1 MVHVTNVVEAALLA
15 ATSPAASGQCYIV
28 TDGRAYST
36 GELYEPI
43 CRALGKP
50 IPRWHVPLWML
61 KALGKAGDAIGQVSG
76 KRFLFD
82 SDALDKLIGS
92 AWYSS
97 DKLSRELG
105 YRPAITFEDAL
116 SELIAWYRK
125 AQA

>member
-1 MVHVTNVVEAALLA
+1 VLA
-15 ATSPAASGQCYIV
+15 AHTPAADGQSYIV

-36 GELYEPI
+36 RELYKLI

-50 IPRWHVPLWML
+50 IPRWYVPLWTL
-61 KALGKAGDAIGQVSG
+61 KTLGKAGDAIGWISG

-97 DKLSRELG
+97 DKIARDLG
-105 YRPAITFEDAL
+105 YRPSVTFQEAL
-116 SELIAWYRK
+116 PDLIAWYRK
-125 AQA
+125 VQA